1 MPVFIDEMTKL
12 YFQGGNFMLPIL
24 VMWIFGL
31 IIGFVKLFHLLR
43 AEWQSRQVM
52 RNVQSAL
59 RKQNVRAALAI
70 CETQRDPVSTILT
83 AGLIYANDN
92 IADAEK
98 AVTNVGSIQ
107 TALLERGMIWL
118 GFIIVAAPMLGF
130 TGTVWGMV
138 EAFKAI
144 QMVDDISP
152 AVVAGGISQAL
163 LTTLFGLVVAMSI
176 QLIYNLANTRIDQL
190 VLNMEEVSIL
200 LVDSLKGK

>member
-70 CETQRDPVSTILT
+70 CETQKDPVSTILT

>member
-31 IIGFVKLFHLLR
+31 IIGFVKLFNLLR
-43 AEWQSRQVM
+43 AEWLSRQVM

-59 RKQNVRAALAI
+59 REQNVRAALAI
-70 CETQRDPVSTILT
+70 CETQKDPVSTILT

-144 QMVDDISP
+144 QIVDDISP

-190 VLNMEEVSIL
+190 VLNMDEVSIL
-200 LVDSLKGK
+200 LVDSLRGK

>member
-12 YFQGGNFMLPIL
+12 YLQGGNFMLPIL

-70 CETQRDPVSTILT
+70 CETHKDPVSTILT

-144 QMVDDISP
+144 QIVDDISP

>member
-1 MPVFIDEMTKL
+1 MTKL

-144 QMVDDISP
+144 QIVDDISP

-190 VLNMEEVSIL
+190 VLNMDEVSIL
-200 LVDSLKGK
+200 LVDSLRGK

>member
-31 IIGFVKLFHLLR
+31 MIGFVKLFHLLR

-59 RKQNVRAALAI
+59 REQNVRAALAI
-70 CETQRDPVSTILT
+70 CETQKDPVSTILT

>member
-1 MPVFIDEMTKL
+1 MPVFIDQMTKL

-70 CETQRDPVSTILT
+70 CETQKDPVSTILT

>member
-31 IIGFVKLFHLLR
+31 MIGFVKLFHLLR

-70 CETQRDPVSTILT
+70 CETQKDPVSTILT

-144 QMVDDISP
+144 QIVDDISP

-190 VLNMEEVSIL
+190 VLNMDEVSIL
-200 LVDSLKGK
+200 LVDSLRGK

>member
-31 IIGFVKLFHLLR
+31 IIGFIKLFHLLR

-70 CETQRDPVSTILT
+70 CETQKDPVSTILT

>member
-70 CETQRDPVSTILT
+70 CETQKDPVSTILT

-190 VLNMEEVSIL
+190 VLNMDEVSIL
-200 LVDSLKGK
+200 LVDSLRGK

>member
-190 VLNMEEVSIL
+190 VLNMDEVSIL
-200 LVDSLKGK
+200 LVDSLRGK

>member
-12 YFQGGNFMLPIL
+12 YFQGGNYMLPIL

-144 QMVDDISP
+144 QIVDDISP

>member
-70 CETQRDPVSTILT
+70 CETQKDPVSTILT

-144 QMVDDISP
+144 QIVDDISP

-200 LVDSLKGK
+200 LVDSLKGR

>member
-144 QMVDDISP
+144 QIVDDISP

-190 VLNMEEVSIL
+190 VLNMDEVSIL
-200 LVDSLKGK
+200 LVDSLRGK

>member
-144 QMVDDISP
+144 QIVDDISP

>member
-1 MPVFIDEMTKL
+1 MPVFIDKMTKL

-200 LVDSLKGK
+200 LVDSLRGK

>member
-1 MPVFIDEMTKL
+1 MTKL

-70 CETQRDPVSTILT
+70 CETQKDPVSTILT

>member
-70 CETQRDPVSTILT
+70 CETQKDPVSTILT

-200 LVDSLKGK
+200 LVDSLRGK

>member
-70 CETQRDPVSTILT
+70 CETQKDPVSTILT

-130 TGTVWGMV
+130 TGTAWGMV
-138 EAFKAI
+138 KAFKAI

>member
-70 CETQRDPVSTILT
+70 CETQKDPVSTILT

-144 QMVDDISP
+144 QIVDDISP

-190 VLNMEEVSIL
+190 VLNMDEVSIL
-200 LVDSLKGK
+200 LVDSLRGK